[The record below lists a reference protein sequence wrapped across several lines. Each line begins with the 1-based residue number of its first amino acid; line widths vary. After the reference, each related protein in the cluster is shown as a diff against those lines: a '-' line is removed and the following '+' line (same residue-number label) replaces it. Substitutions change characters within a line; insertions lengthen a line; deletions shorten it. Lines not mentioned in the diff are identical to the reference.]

1 MKNKTKVE
9 ELDAA
14 LVQMQKQSAFDGV
27 SAFTVQRFGRNE
39 ASEVVGCVPRRRKG
53 LTYFASGKCGSWGP
67 IIASHA
73 NRKES

>member
-27 SAFTVQRFGRNE
+27 SAFTVQRFSRN
-39 ASEVVGCVPRRRKG
+39 
-53 LTYFASGKCGSWGP
+53 
-67 IIASHA
+67 
-73 NRKES
+73 

>member
-53 LTYFASGKCGSWGP
+53 LTYFAKMRLLFIFNDLC
-67 IIASHA
+67 I
-73 NRKES
+73 R